1 MTTETLKPEVGT
13 TADLARFDVATAEV
27 QGALAIL
34 AEIPTPTDPASRQKL
49 YNALADAAK
58 MKAVI
63 DKRRL
68 ELTAPLRERVEAINA
83 YAQDQLIKPMEAKIA
98 ERKKEILAYDA
109 EQERLKQVE
118 LARIRAEQE
127 AERKKAEEVAR
138 KLREEAEAEARRIAE
153 EERKKRE
160 AEAEKLKGIARVKA
174 LKEAEERERIAKEAA
189 AKAAAEAESK
199 AAIEASVTQAEL
211 RNQAED
217 LEAKKSKGAGK
228 VWAWEVVDIA
238 NVPREFL
245 VIDPAAVTAQVRAGT
260 RDIFGIRIFQK
271 DSLALR

>member
-98 ERKKEILAYDA
+98 ERKKEILAYD
-109 EQERLKQVE
+109 
-118 LARIRAEQE
+118 AEQE